1 MSSDDSGFDKEAER
15 EKLREKYE
23 RDRKDRENTR
33 RMSELL
39 LQGATMTG
47 KHCDQCGDPIFRY
60 DGREF
65 CPTCQ
70 HEAEAQAQQQNGQTG
85 EQVQSDAEAGPDG
98 QPGDRP
104 DAPAEGA
111 APTGTEVDT
120 APTDDGEPGDAADES
135 AADAADD
142 SRPDDAG
149 DEPRVEIDGVRVAD
163 RHVDRSN
170 VRRPP
175 SQTDADRDP
184 ARGRRESV
192 RGRATDDR
200 AGRGSERSG
209 RDRATWTG
217 AGRDRGHGHDHASA
231 SDGHTTAPT
240 GATPAGADDLAAAR
254 ESLVRKLSALARQAE
269 QTDDVA
275 RARDLL
281 AATREAAEALAA
293 LDRANR

>member
-23 RDRKDRENTR
+23 RDEKDRENTR

-47 KHCDQCGDPIFRY
+47 KHCNECGDPIFRY
-60 DGREF
+60 DGQEF

-70 HEAEAQAQQQNGQTG
+70 HGTDASAQEQAQAD
-85 EQVQSDAEAGPDG
+85 SDG
-98 QPGDRP
+98 QAPR
-104 DAPAEGA
+104 DA
-111 APTGTEVDT
+111 
-120 APTDDGEPGDAADES
+120 S
-135 AADAADD
+135 AADSADSSAESAD
-142 SRPDDAG
+142 SVEQSADRSAEPADRATD

-175 SQTDADRDP
+175 SEQSDQRASGNRHTSGDRRASADA
-184 ARGRRESV
+184 
-192 RGRATDDR
+192 GRAH
-200 AGRGSERSG
+200 E
-209 RDRATWTG
+209 
-217 AGRDRGHGHDHASA
+217 HDHAGRERA
-231 SDGHTTAPT
+231 HAHAPANGRDPERAREPARTA
-240 GATPAGADDLAAAR
+240 GDDAANLATAR
-254 ESLVRKLSALARQAE
+254 ESLVRKLTALAREAE
-269 QTDDVA
+269 GTDDVA
-275 RARDLL
+275 RSRDLL

>member
-23 RDRKDRENTR
+23 RDEEGRENTR

-47 KHCDQCGDPIFRY
+47 KHCNRCGDPIFRY

-70 HEAEAQAQQQNGQTG
+70 QAGDASGADEASVGPSADAEP
-85 EQVQSDAEAGPDG
+85 SDAGG
-98 QPGDRP
+98 
-104 DAPAEGA
+104 
-111 APTGTEVDT
+111 
-120 APTDDGEPGDAADES
+120 ES
-135 AADAADD
+135 AADRRAASGDDGRASADD
-142 SRPDDAG
+142 SAAAET
-149 DEPRVEIDGVRVAD
+149 EPRVEIDGVSVAD
-163 RHVDRSN
+163 RHVDRSD

-175 SQTDADRDP
+175 SQQDDRSGRARDHSHERGSGRGARTRDP
-184 ARGRRESV
+184 GEGPAGGRPRGRDE
-192 RGRATDDR
+192 RAR
-200 AGRGSERSG
+200 AGR
-209 RDRATWTG
+209 
-217 AGRDRGHGHDHASA
+217 AGA
-231 SDGHTTAPT
+231 SDLGP
-240 GATPAGADDLAAAR
+240 AR
-254 ESLVRKLSALARQAE
+254 ESLVRTLTDLSRRAE
-269 QTDDVA
+269 EADDAA